1 MSRLRDMYYKMCI
14 RDREKVDVW
23 PELNLMEVVL
33 DSDSLIFQDGREC
46 FVDPLDL
53 EFIEERKIQSIYVVS
68 YEEGDDQK
76 ARRVIKEIQMCI
88 RDRTGT
94 MLGEIMNW
102 KNDVWADMIRET
114 GFYLG
119 KFIYLMDAYED
130 LDKDIKKHRFNPC
143 LLYTSRCV

>member
-1 MSRLRDMYYKMCI
+1 MKMKKIKKSTIVEAQKRKKKIVEFYYMTLEKTDAKELTRFI
-14 RDREKVDVW
+14 TSVDEEKVDVW

-76 ARRVIKEIQMCI
+76 ARRVIKEILDAKGGFLCSDTEDFEPMF
-88 RDRTGT
+88 T
-94 MLGEIMNW
+94 
-102 KNDVWADMIRET
+102 ADTI
-114 GFYLG
+114 L
-119 KFIYLMDAYED
+119 
-130 LDKDIKKHRFNPC
+130 
-143 LLYTSRCV
+143 

>member
-1 MSRLRDMYYKMCI
+1 MKMKKIKKSTIVEAQKRKKKIVEFYDMTPEKTDAKELTRFI
-14 RDREKVDVW
+14 TSVDEEKVDVW

-76 ARRVIKEIQMCI
+76 ARRVIKEILDAKGGFLCSDTEDFEPMF
-88 RDRTGT
+88 T
-94 MLGEIMNW
+94 
-102 KNDVWADMIRET
+102 ADTI
-114 GFYLG
+114 L
-119 KFIYLMDAYED
+119 
-130 LDKDIKKHRFNPC
+130 
-143 LLYTSRCV
+143 